1 LSLKQKKSA
10 TNDEL
15 TNPFESGQ
23 IKNYL
28 LLYGGVVVIMVL
40 FFIAT
45 TLFNEPGKVAKK
57 EFNTELNATQKSKQL
72 QEINSTKIQKREFK
86 LLKNAY

>member
-1 LSLKQKKSA
+1 MSLKQKKSA
-10 TNDEL
+10 TNDAL

-28 LLYGGVVVIMVL
+28 LLYGSVVVIMVL

-45 TLFNEPGKVAKK
+45 TLFNEPSKVVKK

-72 QEINSTKIQKREFK
+72 QETKIQKREFK